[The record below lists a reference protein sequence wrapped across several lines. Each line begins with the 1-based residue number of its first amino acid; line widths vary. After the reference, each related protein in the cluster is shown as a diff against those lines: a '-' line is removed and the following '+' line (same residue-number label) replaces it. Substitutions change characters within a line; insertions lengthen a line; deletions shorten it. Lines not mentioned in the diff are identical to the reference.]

1 MKNLLFLLLFSM
13 LFSCKEK
20 VFEGDDLYFENPQP
34 MNESELREIPSK
46 FLGLYKDAD
55 SVFLKIDKNRITK
68 YYYGRYRIHKSE
80 LDSMEN
86 DFEISNGNLIE
97 KKTKATFET
106 KKIEDSIELSSINTD
121 TIFQISNIQKL
132 KRINGNLLLNFKR
145 DNYWQVNILTLK
157 KKTLNLKYLS
167 VADLNSLDSVMTI
180 KATMIDS
187 INYLLKPSRKEFKK
201 ISNMKLSNEFLY
213 QKL

>member
-1 MKNLLFLLLFSM
+1 M